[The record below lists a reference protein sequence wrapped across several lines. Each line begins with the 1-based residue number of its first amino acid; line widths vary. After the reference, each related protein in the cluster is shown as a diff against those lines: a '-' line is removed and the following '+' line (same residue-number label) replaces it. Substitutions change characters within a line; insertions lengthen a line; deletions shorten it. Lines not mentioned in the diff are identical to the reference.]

1 MKNAMLPVSPV
12 GIEDDSRPAGAPA
25 NEIEV
30 TPEMIE
36 AGREALLD
44 SDYRS
49 DNTVRSSDVAA
60 NIIFAALLY
69 AGFSPKMF

>member
-1 MKNAMLPVSPV
+1 MIAPAASGHP
-12 GIEDDSRPAGAPA
+12 DAAGAPA
-25 NEIEV
+25 KEIEI

-36 AGREALLD
+36 AGCGALLD

-60 NIIFAALLY
+60 NIIFAALLS